1 MYDLDDYRSDLQK
14 ENDFY
19 ENEMHEYKK
28 KATSAISQICEHFI
42 EDFSSILV
50 YSWQECLPSAQRII
64 DKMYLSKLHLLSLQD
79 SFDEFKDEYIKENQT
94 AQNF

>member
-42 EDFSSILV
+42 EDFSSILI
-50 YSWQECLPSAQRII
+50 YSWHECLPSAQRII
-64 DKMYLSKLHLLSLQD
+64 DKMNLSKLDLLSLQD
-79 SFDEFKDEYIKENQT
+79 AFHEFKDEYRKENQIT
-94 AQNF
+94 RNF